1 MTHKIIQTENYL
13 LVVDDSEIKVG
24 DWYLRYNK
32 SLMRCTELKLSF
44 NEALNKEE
52 TIIKSK
58 GCGDPYERSK
68 DYIKKIIA
76 HLPLN
81 NSPILEGVDL
91 LPPLEDD
98 EIEKLAY
105 KYNPVMKLD
114 NEFIRTGF
122 KAGYNKAKEKY
133 KYTEDDVIDFT
144 MKMISQYVVGN
155 KDIWNRDLLKET
167 LSLKQPKLPIEFECE
182 IEKKEGRLMVIPP
195 CKHCIK
201 PKTITNSKGINQWVG
216 KYIFD

>member
-13 LVVDDSEIKVG
+13 LIVDDSEIKEG
-24 DWYLRYNK
+24 DYYLFTWGGEQDIQRFQNQ
-32 SLMRCTELKLSF
+32 
-44 NEALNKEE
+44 EE
-52 TIIKSK
+52 DKIKHQRL
-58 GCGDPYERSK
+58 YETAC
-68 DYIKKIIA
+68 KKIIA

-81 NSPILEGVDL
+81 NSPILDGVDL

-98 EIEKLAY
+98 EVEKLAY

-114 NEFIRTGF
+114 NEFIRSAF

-133 KYTEDDVIDFT
+133 NKNLIDWIDNISNSIFALQASQIEL
-144 MKMISQYVVGN
+144 KMLEQFKN
-155 KDIWNRDLLKET
+155 KVQ
-167 LSLKQPKLPIEFECE
+167 SLQQTKIPIGFECE
-182 IEKKEGRLMVIPP
+182 IKKTEGRLMVIPP

-201 PKTITNSKGINQWVG
+201 PKTITNSQGINQWVG

>member
-13 LVVDDSEIKVG
+13 IVVDDSEIKVG
-24 DWYLRYNK
+24 DYTFQESSNFISKYNNAY
-32 SLMRCTELKLSF
+32 S
-44 NEALNKEE
+44 
-52 TIIKSK
+52 
-58 GCGDPYERSK
+58 
-68 DYIKKIIA
+68 KKIIA

-98 EIEKLAY
+98 EVEKLAY

-114 NEFIRTGF
+114 NEFIRSAF

-133 KYTEDDVIDFT
+133 NKNLIDWIDNISNSIFALQASQIEL
-144 MKMISQYVVGN
+144 KMLEQFKN
-155 KDIWNRDLLKET
+155 KVK
-167 LSLKQPKLPIEFECE
+167 SLQQPKIPFGFERE
-182 IEKKEGRLMVIPP
+182 IKKTKGRLMVIPP

>member
-13 LVVDDSEIKVG
+13 IVVDDSEIKVG
-24 DWYLRYNK
+24 DYTFQESSNFISKYNNAY
-32 SLMRCTELKLSF
+32 S
-44 NEALNKEE
+44 
-52 TIIKSK
+52 
-58 GCGDPYERSK
+58 
-68 DYIKKIIA
+68 KKIIA

-98 EIEKLAY
+98 EVEKLAY

-114 NEFIRTGF
+114 NEFIRSAF

-133 KYTEDDVIDFT
+133 NKNLIDWIDNISNSIFALQASQIEL
-144 MKMISQYVVGN
+144 KMLEQFKN
-155 KDIWNRDLLKET
+155 KVK
-167 LSLKQPKLPIEFECE
+167 SLQQPKIPFGFERE
-182 IEKKEGRLMVIPP
+182 IKKTKGRLMVIPP

-201 PKTITNSKGINQWVG
+201 PKTITNSQGITQWVG